1 MQKPEIILACDFST
15 STELFQLVDQFDQP
29 IYLKLGMEAIYSQG
43 LGIIDSLKARG
54 HRIFLDLKLHD
65 IPNTVA
71 HAMANLAKLKVDM
84 LNVHAAG
91 GQEMMKAAVE
101 AVKNVNPDT
110 LCIAVT
116 ILTSLNQQNL
126 TDLQIQRPLNEVAL
140 AYAQNAK
147 QAGMD
152 GVVCSVHEVPDIH
165 QMCGVN
171 FVTVTPGIR
180 LPTSQTGDQK
190 RIATP
195 EFAQQ
200 QGADYIVVGRAIS
213 QSANPLA
220 TYQQI
225 QQSLL

>member
-29 IYLKLGMEAIYSQG
+29 LYLKLGMEAIYSQG

-213 QSANPLA
+213 QSTNPLA

>member
-29 IYLKLGMEAIYSQG
+29 LYLKLGMEAIYSQG

-71 HAMANLAKLKVDM
+71 HAMANLAKLRVDM